1 MPHSQAHNN
10 DGDEAIDRKN
20 KLKGRK
26 RETKAKEKA
35 QVKNKKQGKAAA
47 KPAVLSR
54 RNSKALP

>member
-10 DGDEAIDRKN
+10 DGDEAMDRKN

-35 QVKNKKQGKAAA
+35 
-47 KPAVLSR
+47 
-54 RNSKALP
+54 